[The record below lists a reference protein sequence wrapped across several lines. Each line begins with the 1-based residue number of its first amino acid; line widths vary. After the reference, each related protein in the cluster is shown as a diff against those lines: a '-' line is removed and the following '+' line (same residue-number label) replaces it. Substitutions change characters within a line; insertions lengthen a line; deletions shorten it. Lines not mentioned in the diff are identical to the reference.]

1 MKFKDV
7 RWLVIITFFVLS
19 VSNIWFGLL
28 GFICMGLP
36 IYQALRGRGK
46 LHCRSH
52 CPRGSFLAKIISKV
66 SLRNSIPKFML
77 TNNFRNIILIGMI
90 VMLTISMIHSG
101 GNPKKIAFGLFR
113 LMGISFIV
121 GIVMGIFYKPKSWCA
136 ICPMGHATNLITN
149 TKERSKNKKKESLKP
164 RRKSA

>member
-7 RWLVIITFFVLS
+7 RWVIIISFFILS
-19 VSNIWFGLL
+19 VFNVWFGLL
-28 GFICMGLP
+28 GFVCMGLP

-46 LHCRSH
+46 IHCRSH
-52 CPRGSFLAKIISKV
+52 CPRGSFLAKVVSKV

-77 TNNFRNIILIGMI
+77 TNRFRNIVLLLMI
-90 VMLTISMIHSG
+90 IMLTISMIHSG

-113 LMGISFIV
+113 LMGMSFIV

-149 TKERSKNKKKESLKP
+149 TKERSKVRRNEL
-164 RRKSA
+164 RKSGKKSA